1 MKTAVRNQQGTHR
14 MIIKKTRF
22 VFAVLA
28 GILTMISC
36 SENDA
41 DQSSSIINTVTG
53 QVVNNN
59 TGSETAK
66 TPAKT
71 TEFAIANK
79 RYFFDVTDHSVEE
92 LQALLERIEE
102 ITEASPETFDEL
114 KIVMILHGPDIGL
127 FTQSNYEQNQKL
139 IDLAAKLDAFNV
151 VDMKVCETAMNSLGV
166 KQSEIPPFIE
176 SVPYAPA
183 EITRL
188 QREGYISL

>member
-1 MKTAVRNQQGTHR
+1 
-14 MIIKKTRF
+14 MINKKNRF
-22 VFAVLA
+22 VIVMLA
-28 GILTMISC
+28 GILTTISC

-41 DQSSSIINTVTG
+41 DQSSSITNTGTG
-53 QVVNNN
+53 PTVNSND
-59 TGSETAK
+59 GSETEK
-66 TPAKT
+66 TPAT
-71 TEFAIANK
+71 TTGFTIANK

-102 ITEASPETFDEL
+102 ITEASPETFNEL

-166 KQSEIPPFIE
+166 NLSEIPPFIE
-176 SVPYAPA
+176 SVPYGPA